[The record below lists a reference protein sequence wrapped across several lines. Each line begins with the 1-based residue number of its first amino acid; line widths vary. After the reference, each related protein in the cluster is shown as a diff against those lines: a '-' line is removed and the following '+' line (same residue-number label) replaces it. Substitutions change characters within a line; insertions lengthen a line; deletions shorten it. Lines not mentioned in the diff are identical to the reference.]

1 MRGFP
6 PVRPSPTSRTRRP
19 PPARLEAEDPDDAS
33 LARVLREI
41 LRKIGGRPDVSR
53 IVGAHVA
60 RQQEPVAADAGVHRD
75 VLFPVWPAERNRR
88 ADDARTDLE
97 FPQLPARLRIGGF
110 EPAVE
115 RPEEDDVTG
124 RDDAAAP
131 HGKLLLDSPH
141 FATARSIPCDELA
154 AVAARTD

>member
-1 MRGFP
+1 MRGSL
-6 PVRPSPTSRTRRP
+6 RLRLSPTGRTRRP
-19 PPARLEAEDPDDAS
+19 PRARLEAEDPDDAS

-41 LRKIGGRPDVSR
+41 LREIGGRPDVGG

-75 VLFPVWPAERNRR
+75 VLLAVGPAERNRR
-88 ADDARTDLE
+88 TDDARADLE
-97 FPQLPARLRIGGF
+97 FPQLPAGLRIGRF

-115 RPEEDDVTG
+115 RAEEDAVTG
-124 RDDAAAP
+124 RDDAPAP

-141 FATARSIPCDELA
+141 FATARSVPCDA
-154 AVAARTD
+154 